1 MAYFPS
7 TFPAVAPTLD
17 DRRFWE
23 LCAGRRLCFQRCDDC
38 GRLRHPPTPM
48 CPRCQSTAC
57 GWVEAPSV
65 GRIFS
70 YTVVHHPSHDA
81 ARPAVPYNVV
91 LVEFEGCDGVRL
103 VSNVIGAAP
112 GQLAVGAEVE
122 LAWDEGTGGQLLPR
136 FRLVAIDRDAQPS

>member
-23 LCAGRRLCFQRCDDC
+23 LCAARRLCFQRCGDC
-38 GRLRHPPTPM
+38 GTLRHPPTPL
-48 CPRCQSTAC
+48 CPRCQSLASD
-57 GWVEAPSV
+57 WAEAPSV
-65 GRIFS
+65 GTIFS
-70 YTVVHHPSHDA
+70 YTVVRHPSHDA

-91 LVEFEGCDGVRL
+91 LVEFEGCVGVRL
-103 VSNVIGAAP
+103 VSNVIDAAP
-112 GQLAVGAEVE
+112 EQLFVGAGVE